1 SAVILVLSYLSYLVN
16 VATSIKMN
24 ISSIITATPVTKQ
37 AYSNT
42 NTIACMPEVSWRTE
56 DLKYLL
62 SYLFTQNT
70 AAKLDARMMLTN
82 LGNDKERINT
92 DIILKMTE
100 QILKYYEITAQEV
113 IAICYDKSLF
123 EKGGCFC
130 DKKSQGLL
138 ASQGKFFFHQ
148 KCSFVSWLAATYE
161 LELDSTTRI
170 GVHL

>member
-1 SAVILVLSYLSYLVN
+1 
-16 VATSIKMN
+16 MN

-37 AYSNT
+37 TYSNT
-42 NTIACMPEVSWRTE
+42 NTVACMPEVSWRTE

-82 LGNDKERINT
+82 IGNDKEKINT
-92 DIILKMTE
+92 DTILKMTE

-113 IAICYDKSLF
+113 LAICYDKSLF

-130 DKKSQGLL
+130 DKKIPRIISITREIFL
-138 ASQGKFFFHQ
+138 SSEMFFCKLVGSHI
-148 KCSFVSWLAATYE
+148 
-161 LELDSTTRI
+161 RI
-170 GVHL
+170 GA